1 MVSFLDFFK
10 EYIISF
16 LIGGYEDLPIQ
27 IHNWVT
33 TLGDV
38 VTIMFGLF
46 FSYGMCMLIVY
57 IPLKKFR
64 KLIWKS

>member
-1 MVSFLDFFK
+1 MSFLEFFR

-27 IHNWVT
+27 IFDWST
-33 TLGDV
+33 SLGDI

-46 FSYGMCMLIVY
+46 FSYGICMLVVY
-57 IPLKKFR
+57 VPICKFR
-64 KLIWKS
+64 KLIWKR